1 MELVLQQKQTQN
13 LTMTVELRQ
22 AIELLQYSTYE
33 LYEYI
38 KEQEMENPLL
48 KLEEHPKDHSYEER
62 TRNPK
67 STSTSQSPMDSIKSD
82 DIGMRAKLVEQAK
95 LLFTDPQD
103 QKLARFILYNID
115 DNGYLN
121 LTENDLPYT
130 GEFDETEVTRGI
142 HLLQQLGPIG
152 IGARNLI
159 ECLLLQITYEYPQQK
174 VAESLIK
181 NHLDLLANRKWNEIA
196 AIMNIS
202 LEKVKEITDF
212 IKTLDPKPCAS
223 LSDFSAQ
230 YLNPDIIIE
239 SNETGIS
246 FYLND
251 SYLPTIHFTNNYTNA
266 LNSNDETSKYI
277 RNKLANYNWLIS
289 SIEQRRQTIIKIMKV
304 IIKKQEAFFTD
315 GFIALK
321 PLTLKEVADEIDMH
335 ESTVSRATTNKV
347 LQTPKGS
354 YDLRMLFTSKL
365 EMTDGNEISQSKMK
379 ALLQDLIANENKQKP
394 LSDQKIADYFK
405 TEKDITISRRTISKY
420 REELNS
426 PSSRMRKEI

>member
-22 AIELLQYSTYE
+22 AIELLQYSTHE
-33 LYEYI
+33 LYEYL
-38 KEQEMENPLL
+38 KEQEMENPLIQ
-48 KLEEHPKDHSYEER
+48 LEEHPKDHSYEER
-62 TRNPK
+62 TRNPR
-67 STSTSQSPMDSIKSD
+67 STSTSQSPMDLIKSD

-95 LLFTDPQD
+95 LLFTDSQD
-103 QKLARFILYNID
+103 QKIARFILYNID
-115 DNGYLN
+115 DNGYFN
-121 LTENDLPYT
+121 LTENDFAS
-130 GEFDETEVTRGI
+130 FDEAEITRGI

-152 IGARNLI
+152 IGARNLK
-159 ECLLLQITYEYPQQK
+159 ECLLLQITYEFPQQK
-174 VAESLIK
+174 LAESLIK

-196 AIMNIS
+196 SGMNIS

-212 IKTLDPKPCAS
+212 IKTLHPKPCVS

-239 SNETGIS
+239 SKETGIS

-251 SYLPTIHFTNNYTNA
+251 SYLPTIHFTNNYTNT
-266 LNSNDETSKYI
+266 LTSNDETSKYI
-277 RNKLANYNWLIS
+277 RDKTASYNWLIS

-354 YDLRMLFTSKL
+354 FDLRMLFTSKL
-365 EMTDGNEISQSKMK
+365 EMTDGNDISQSKMK
-379 ALLQDLIANENKQKP
+379 ALLKGLIENENKQKP

-405 TEKDITISRRTISKY
+405 AEKGITISRRTISKY
-420 REELNS
+420 REELNI